1 MSELLGDST
10 EREQAFNECVAVA
23 VLLATKKEELPAS
36 PQPED
41 PESPD
46 VVSGAASPQREE
58 PCVAPHHTSL

>member
-23 VLLATKKEELPAS
+23 VLLATKKDELPAS
-36 PQPED
+36 PLPED
-41 PESPD
+41 PDSTD

-58 PCVAPHHTSL
+58 IWVAPHPTSL